1 MGSLIKTLIFLWIA
15 IPAELIAQQMFIY
28 KDKNGKI
35 MTQAQVD
42 ALDKQYNGFLIVEFL
57 SDEVPMVV
65 QVSAPSANEL
75 KLIKDLREEETQ
87 LLKSK
92 LLNKPLPAFDL
103 EGLSGKKFSN
113 KNLLGKR
120 TVLFFFS
127 KNDYGSLSQMSRLH
141 QFAQSQ
147 KDQAQFW
154 AITFE
159 DAVLI
164 KDFLQKHPLAYE
176 IIPNSFSFVMQDL
189 GIMQTPV
196 SMVLDRKGMVK
207 FLSTST
213 QRHID
218 LVLKAEL
225 AKIK

>member
-1 MGSLIKTLIFLWIA
+1 MGSLMKTLIFLWIA
-15 IPAELIAQQMFIY
+15 IPAELTAQQMFIY
-28 KDKNGKI
+28 KDKNGKT

-57 SDEVPMVV
+57 NDESPMVV
-65 QVSAPSANEL
+65 QVSAPTANEL

-87 LLKSK
+87 VLKSK
-92 LLNKPLPAFDL
+92 LLNKPLPAFAL
-103 EGLSGKKFSN
+103 EGLSGKKLNN

-127 KNDYGSLSQMSRLH
+127 KNDYGSLSQLSRLH

-164 KDFLQKHPLAYE
+164 REFLKKYPLAYE

-196 SMVLDRKGMVK
+196 SMVLDRKGLVK
-207 FLSTST
+207 FLTTST

>member
-28 KDKNGKI
+28 KDKNGKT

-92 LLNKPLPAFDL
+92 LLNKPLPALDL

-141 QFAQSQ
+141 KFAQSQ

-164 KDFLQKHPLAYE
+164 KDFLQKHPFAYE
-176 IIPNSFSFVMQDL
+176 VIPNSFSFIMQDL

-196 SMVLDRKGMVK
+196 SIVLDRKGMVK

>member
-1 MGSLIKTLIFLWIA
+1 MGSLMKTLIFLWIA
-15 IPAELIAQQMFIY
+15 IPAELTAQQMFIY
-28 KDKNGKI
+28 KDKNGKT

-57 SDEVPMVV
+57 SDEEPLVV
-65 QVSAPSANEL
+65 QVSAPTTNEL

-87 LLKSK
+87 VLKSK
-92 LLNKPLPAFDL
+92 LLNKPLPAFAL
-103 EGLSGKKFSN
+103 EGLSGKKFNN

-127 KNDYGSLSQMSRLH
+127 KNDYGSLCQLSRLH
-141 QFAQSQ
+141 QFAQNQ
-147 KDQAQFW
+147 KDKAQFW
-154 AITFE
+154 ALTFE
-159 DAVLI
+159 DTVLI
-164 KDFLQKHPLAYE
+164 REFLKKYPLAYE

-196 SMVLDRKGMVK
+196 SMVLDRKGLVK
-207 FLSTST
+207 FLTTNT